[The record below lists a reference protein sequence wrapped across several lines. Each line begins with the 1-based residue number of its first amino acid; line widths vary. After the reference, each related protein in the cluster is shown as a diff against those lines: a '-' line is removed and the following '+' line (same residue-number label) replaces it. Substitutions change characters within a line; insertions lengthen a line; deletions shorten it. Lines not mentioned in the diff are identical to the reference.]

1 MWSTPPPSI
10 WSNGVQCK
18 HPTATPQAPDSLS
31 HLYPTSDGWGGPGAN
46 STATLTEISLS
57 SSRSLSFSSRS
68 RPSPHLAATAHRRR
82 ANDYWRNDWFQIALL
97 IERLWGWRAN
107 GRGVGWGGWQIS
119 QELSLSSLTFSDDS
133 ERKINVTLLD
143 KSSTVHLR

>member
-18 HPTATPQAPDSLS
+18 HPAATPQAPDSLS

-57 SSRSLSFSSRS
+57 SSRSLSLSSRS
-68 RPSPHLAATAHRRR
+68 RPSSHLAATAHRRR

-107 GRGVGWGGWQIS
+107 GVGGGG
-119 QELSLSSLTFSDDS
+119 DDKYRRS
-133 ERKINVTLLD
+133 CLWAAWPFLMIVREKINVIVLD